1 MELIAL
7 GVILVLAIAFGL
19 AGARGLLAFV
29 LFLMTRS
36 MLSDQPAEVSTAPAH
51 ATDIAAL
58 PARAA

>member
-7 GVILVLAIAFGL
+7 VVILVLAIASGL

-29 LFLMTRS
+29 LFLMTRP
-36 MLSDQPAEVSTAPAH
+36 MLSDRPAGVSTVHAH
-51 ATDIAAL
+51 APETAAL